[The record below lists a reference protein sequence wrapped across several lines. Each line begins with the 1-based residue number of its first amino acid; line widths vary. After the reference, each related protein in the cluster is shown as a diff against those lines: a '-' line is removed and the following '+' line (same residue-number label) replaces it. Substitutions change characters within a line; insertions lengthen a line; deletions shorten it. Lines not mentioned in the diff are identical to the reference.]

1 MVTMATQM
9 PHVVAPL
16 RNEIV
21 SHFAKVVV
29 DADDNSQ
36 ESKDLVVCMYLL
48 DSVPPVSVLWSF
60 HCKRILNSNLCY
72 FNCMFNNYST
82 CGRWI

>member
-9 PHVVAPL
+9 PFVVAPL

-29 DADDNSQ
+29 DADDNSPGPYIAGGRRGQ
-36 ESKDLVVCMYLL
+36 L
-48 DSVPPVSVLWSF
+48 PPPG
-60 HCKRILNSNLCY
+60 KLNVFFL
-72 FNCMFNNYST
+72 T
-82 CGRWI
+82 

>member
-29 DADDNSQ
+29 DADDNGQ
-36 ESKDLVVCMYLL
+36 ESKDLVVCMVCMYLAL
-48 DSVPPVSVLWSF
+48 FLR
-60 HCKRILNSNLCY
+60 CL
-72 FNCMFNNYST
+72 
-82 CGRWI
+82 

>member
-29 DADDNSQ
+29 DADDNGQ
-36 ESKDLVVCMYLL
+36 ESKDLVVCMYVCTWLCSSGVCKMEFLL
-48 DSVPPVSVLWSF
+48 
-60 HCKRILNSNLCY
+60 
-72 FNCMFNNYST
+72 
-82 CGRWI
+82 

>member
-29 DADDNSQ
+29 GADDNSQ
-36 ESKDLVVCMYLL
+36 ESKDLVVCMYLAL
-48 DSVPPVSVLWSF
+48 FLWCLYYGVF
-60 HCKRILNSNLCY
+60 TVNEP
-72 FNCMFNNYST
+72 
-82 CGRWI
+82 

>member
-9 PHVVAPL
+9 PFVVAPL

-29 DADDNSQ
+29 GADDNGQ
-36 ESKDLVVCMYLL
+36 ESKDLVVCMY
-48 DSVPPVSVLWSF
+48 VCTW
-60 HCKRILNSNLCY
+60 LCSSGVCTME
-72 FNCMFNNYST
+72 FSL
-82 CGRWI
+82 

>member
-36 ESKDLVVCMYLL
+36 ESKDLVVCMYVCMYVLGF
-48 DSVPPVSVLWSF
+48 VPPVSVKWSF
-60 HCKRILNSNLCY
+60 YCKNPKL
-72 FNCMFNNYST
+72 
-82 CGRWI
+82 